1 MTSSRSRV
9 RDLAIL
15 GGAPAFAG
23 MLPVGQMYFPAFED
37 YEAKFRDIFA
47 RQYYTNHGPLAQ
59 EFERRLET
67 FFGVRHVICVTNATI
82 GLIMAAEALGL
93 TGKVVTPSFTF
104 IATAQALEWA
114 NLRPVFCD
122 VDPATHHVTPALIEP
137 HLDENVSAILAV
149 NLWGGCCD
157 QSALKTLAAE
167 RNLQLFYDSA
177 HAFGCSWNNIPI
189 GRFGA
194 VEAFSF
200 HATKVLS
207 SAEGGCLTTDDDE
220 LAKRLRNIRS
230 SYGAGPQVPVTK
242 TSNGRMSEA
251 QAAIGL
257 MSLDNF
263 SNIVSRNKALFA
275 LYRTG
280 LADVAGLRLLEP
292 VNVSQSNF
300 QYIVVEVDD
309 AEFGLPRDLLLK
321 ALKAEN
327 VVARRYF
334 FPGAHRSIPWVE
346 RNPKGAALSNT
357 DRLCANLIQFP
368 IGALVLDKDVERL
381 CDLLRIIKA
390 RAFDIRKAARR
401 RCV

>member
-1 MTSSRSRV
+1 MTFSRSRL

-15 GGAPAFAG
+15 GGAPAFART
-23 MLPVGQMYFPAFED
+23 LPVGQMYFPAFED

-59 EFERRLET
+59 EFERRLEA

-93 TGKVVTPSFTF
+93 AGKVVTPSFTF

-122 VDPATHHVTPALIEP
+122 VDPTSHHVTPALIEP
-137 HLDENVSAILAV
+137 HLDDSVSAILAV
-149 NLWGGCCD
+149 NLWGGSCD
-157 QSALKTLAAE
+157 QSALKALAAE

-194 VEAFSF
+194 VEVFSF

-230 SYGAGPQVPVTK
+230 SYGAGPPVSVVK

-263 SNIVSRNKALFA
+263 SDIVSRNEALFD

-292 VNVSQSNF
+292 VNVSRSNF
-300 QYIVVEVDD
+300 QYVVVEVDD
-309 AEFGLPRDLLLK
+309 AEFGLSRDLLLK
-321 ALKAEN
+321 ALRAEN
-327 VVARRYF
+327 VAARRYF
-334 FPGAHRSIPWVE
+334 FPGAHRCIPWVDRSPE
-346 RNPKGAALSNT
+346 GGALPNT
-357 DRLCANLIQFP
+357 DRLCASLVQLP
-368 IGALVLDKDVERL
+368 IGALAADGDVEKL
-381 CDLLRIIKA
+381 CDLLRVIKA
-390 RAFDIRKAARR
+390 RARDISKAA
-401 RCV
+401 